1 MLYIYGPVL
10 SFALLCPVI
19 WDALAIYGPV
29 LRFVFICGLFGFCG
43 SNYVESDK
51 SPHFFRF
58 CLYMVCLSFALLC
71 IGLYMA
77 LAYIWPVLSFALLW
91 HIYIGLFG
99 FVGNSFGGRDKSPH
113 FFRFWPFALF
123 YALLC
128 PLALLYMPV
137 CLHWLCLGGYIA
149 LYGLH
154 WLIYGLYIWLALSL
168 LLIL

>member
-29 LRFVFICGLFGFCG
+29 LRFVFICGLFGFVG
-43 SNYVESDK
+43 RNYVESDK
-51 SPHFFRF
+51 
-58 CLYMVCLSFALLC
+58 
-71 IGLYMA
+71 G
-77 LAYIWPVLSFALLW
+77 
-91 HIYIGLFG
+91 
-99 FVGNSFGGRDKSPH
+99 PH

-154 WLIYGLYIWLALSL
+154 WLIYGLYIWHWLYFIDCCLCFVL
-168 LLIL
+168 LPIFI